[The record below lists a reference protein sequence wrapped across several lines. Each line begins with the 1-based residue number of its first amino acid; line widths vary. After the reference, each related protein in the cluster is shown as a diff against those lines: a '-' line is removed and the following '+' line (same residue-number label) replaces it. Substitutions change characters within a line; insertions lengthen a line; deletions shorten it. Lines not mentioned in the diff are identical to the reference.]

1 MDCGS
6 NSRAAKVSHVQTA
19 LDLRTLASCTLDCG
33 APDKMGP
40 IYKYYYQRHRLF
52 HRFDEGICLDEES
65 WYSVTPEKIAKHI
78 AHRFNEKKIVME
90 LFGGAGGNS
99 IQFALRGAYVIAVE
113 ISASKIAIAR
123 NNAAVY
129 GVADRI
135 EFIQAD
141 VYEFLPQLAQRR
153 HGIEGIFLSPPW
165 GGPQYKDED
174 SYDVGQ
180 FEELVAMIKKVSP
193 NISILLPRNS
203 DLASIR
209 RSFGACEVEK
219 NFLSGKLKT
228 LTVYMGDLVDE
239 GADWRKRKTKT
250 IA

>member
-1 MDCGS
+1 M
-6 NSRAAKVSHVQTA
+6 SHVQTA
-19 LDLRTLASCTLDCG
+19 LDLRTLAACTLDFG
-33 APDKMGP
+33 VPHKMAP
-40 IYKYYYQRHRLF
+40 IYKYYSQRHRLF

-78 AHRFNEKKIVME
+78 ARRFKGKKLVME

-99 IQFALRGAYVIAVE
+99 IQFALQGAYVIAVE

-141 VYEFLPQLAQRR
+141 VYQFLPLLAQRV

-165 GGPQYKDED
+165 GGPQYKDEH
-174 SYDVGQ
+174 SYNVRQ
-180 FEELVAMIKKVSP
+180 FEELVAMIKKVCG

-203 DLASIR
+203 DLAAIR
-209 RSFGACEVEK
+209 RSFGKCEVEK

-228 LTVYMGDLVDE
+228 LTVYFGDLVDAGGE
-239 GADWRKRKTKT
+239 WRKKKTRT
-250 IA
+250 VA